1 MAYAYQKQI
10 LRNMYGGR
18 CMLCE
23 RTLQKKKQTY
33 HHRIPKANG
42 GTNELKNGTI
52 LCSECQR
59 IIHTF
64 YYGTEAYTKL
74 DELIAKNMRKY
85 KKK

>member
-1 MAYAYQKQI
+1 
-10 LRNMYGGR
+10 MYGGR

-23 RTLQKKKQTY
+23 RPLQKKKQTY

-64 YYGTEAYTKL
+64 DYGTEAYTKL
-74 DELIAKNMRKY
+74 DCIIDKNMRKY